1 MHSCQIY
8 TKVDAMG
15 LVQNSAIQHEVLGRI
30 NLVLNFNLQLVGEVF
45 LQGNN
50 ISAINS
56 GSLQPDSLEHS

>member
-8 TKVDAMG
+8 TKVDAVG
-15 LVQNSAIQHEVLGRI
+15 LVQNSAIQQEILGRI

-56 GSLQPDSLEHS
+56 GS

>member
-8 TKVDAMG
+8 AKTDAMG
-15 LVQNSAIQHEVLGRI
+15 LVQSSAIQCEVLSRI
-30 NLVLNFNLQLVGEVF
+30 NLVLNFNLQLVVEVF

-56 GSLQPDSLEHS
+56 GS

>member
-15 LVQNSAIQHEVLGRI
+15 PVQSSAIQREELGRI
-30 NLVLNFNLQLVGEVF
+30 NLILNFNLQPAGEVF

-50 ISAINS
+50 ICISTINS
-56 GSLQPDSLEHS
+56 GS

>member
-8 TKVDAMG
+8 TKVDAVG
-15 LVQNSAIQHEVLGRI
+15 PVRSSAIQREELGRI
-30 NLVLNFNLQLVGEVF
+30 NLVLNFNLQPAGDVF

-56 GSLQPDSLEHS
+56 GS